1 VIYNP
6 LFSTMLSL
14 QALSWLVLKARRIAM
29 RPIMNRRA
37 IPALLLLA
45 GTTSVPVLSQTKTP
59 APRTDASIEAEV
71 RGILYN
77 EVALQEKGDAVVANV
92 KGGIVTLSGKVTSE
106 AGRVLASRDIAEV
119 RGVKT
124 VLNDLTVTAANTTP
138 LPGTAAP
145 AMPTT
150 TAQADHTKLL
160 ELPARTQIPVRLQE
174 EVDTKTAK
182 EGDTFHATVAANVF
196 HNGYPLIPVGT
207 PVLGRVVES
216 KPAGRL
222 VGFALLSVEL
232 VAVRLPVPDGN
243 DQDMSVVT
251 QQVSSRNNGRGA
263 GTAAAGA
270 GGAGLGGLIG
280 ALGGGGKGAAI
291 GATSGAALGVGAR
304 ALTPGQQIDLKP
316 EALLVFTT
324 EASFSVP
331 VVIHNGVPALR
342 DPANGEASLKTRPPS
357 VSQ

>member
-1 VIYNP
+1 
-6 LFSTMLSL
+6 
-14 QALSWLVLKARRIAM
+14 
-29 RPIMNRRA
+29 MNRRA
-37 IPALLLLA
+37 IPAFLLIA
-45 GTTSVPVLSQTKTP
+45 GTTTVPVLSQTKAP

-77 EVALQEKGDAVVANV
+77 DAILQEKGDAVVANV
-92 KGGIVTLSGKVTSE
+92 KGGIVTLSGKVTSD
-106 AGRVLASRDIAEV
+106 AAKVLASRDIADV
-119 RGVKT
+119 KGVKT
-124 VLNDLTVTAANTTP
+124 VLNDLSVSATASAASTAA
-138 LPGTAAP
+138 AP
-145 AMPTT
+145 PTV

-160 ELPARTQIPVRLQE
+160 ELPARTQIPIRLQE

-182 EGDTFHATVAANVF
+182 EGDTFHGTVAANVF
-196 HNGYPLIPVGT
+196 HNGYPLIPAGT
-207 PVLGRVVES
+207 PVIGRVVET

-232 VAVRLPVPDGN
+232 VALRLPVPGGE
-243 DQDMSVVT
+243 DQDVSVVT

-280 ALGGGGKGAAI
+280 ALGGGGRGAAI

-331 VVIHNGVPALR
+331 VLIHNGVPALR
-342 DPANGEASLKTRPPS
+342 DAASGEATLKTRPTAIPTS
-357 VSQ
+357 K

>member
-1 VIYNP
+1 
-6 LFSTMLSL
+6 
-14 QALSWLVLKARRIAM
+14 
-29 RPIMNRRA
+29 MNRRA
-37 IPALLLLA
+37 IPAFLLIA
-45 GTTSVPVLSQTKTP
+45 GTTAAPVLSQTKAP

-77 EVALQEKGDAVVANV
+77 DSALQEKGDAVVANV

-106 AGRVLASRDIAEV
+106 AARVLASRDIAEV
-119 RGVKT
+119 HGIKT
-124 VLNDLTVTAANTTP
+124 VLNDLTVSTAAAVP
-138 LPGTAAP
+138 TAAATP
-145 AMPTT
+145 PPV
-150 TAQADHTKLL
+150 AQADRTKLL
-160 ELPARTQIPVRLQE
+160 ELPAHTQIPVRLQE
-174 EVDTKTAK
+174 ELDTKTAK

-207 PVLGRVVES
+207 PVLGRIVEA

-232 VAVRLPVPDGN
+232 VSVRLPVPGSS

-316 EALLVFTT
+316 EALVVFTT

-331 VVIHNGVPALR
+331 VTIHNGVPELR
-342 DPANGEASLKTRPPS
+342 DAASGEASLKTRPASLP
-357 VSQ
+357 Q

>member
-1 VIYNP
+1 
-6 LFSTMLSL
+6 
-14 QALSWLVLKARRIAM
+14 
-29 RPIMNRRA
+29 MNRRA
-37 IPALLLLA
+37 IPAFLLLA
-45 GTTSVPVLSQTKTP
+45 GSTAVPVLSQTKASST
-59 APRTDASIEAEV
+59 RTDASIEAEV

-77 EVALQEKGDAVVANV
+77 DSALQEKGDAVVANV

-106 AGRVLASRDIAEV
+106 AARVLASRDIAEV
-119 RGVKT
+119 HGIKT
-124 VLNDLTVTAANTTP
+124 VLNDLTVTSAAATP
-138 LPGTAAP
+138 ATAP
-145 AMPTT
+145 ATPVPVV
-150 TAQADHTKLL
+150 QADRTKLL
-160 ELPARTQIPVRLQE
+160 ELPAHTQIPVRLQE

-196 HNGYPLIPVGT
+196 HNGYPLIPVET
-207 PVLGRVVES
+207 PVMGRVVEA

-232 VAVRLPVPDGN
+232 VSVRLPVPGGS
-243 DQDMSVVT
+243 DQDMSIVT

-316 EALLVFTT
+316 EALVVFTT

-331 VVIHNGVPALR
+331 VTIHNGVPELR
-342 DPANGEASLKTRPPS
+342 DAASGEASLKTRPAS
-357 VSQ
+357 TQQ